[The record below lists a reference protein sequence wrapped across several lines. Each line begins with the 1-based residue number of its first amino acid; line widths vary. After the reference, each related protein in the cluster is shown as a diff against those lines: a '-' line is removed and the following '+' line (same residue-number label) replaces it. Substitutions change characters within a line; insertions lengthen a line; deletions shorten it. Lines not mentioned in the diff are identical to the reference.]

1 MVNKAIVVPCT
12 VLASIAFCM
21 LAFICWWFPR
31 TWAKGQALDM
41 MEYRENTERR
51 QRQRERDLEL
61 AASETATAENTDNP
75 GNEADV
81 KVVEGVGGESAG
93 S

>member
-1 MVNKAIVVPCT
+1 MVNNAIVVPCT

-41 MEYRENTERR
+41 MEYRENAER
-51 QRQRERDLEL
+51 RQRERDLEL
-61 AASETATAENTDNP
+61 AASEAATAENTDNP
-75 GNEADV
+75 GNEAEV
-81 KVVEGVGGESAG
+81 KVVQGVGGEIVG
-93 S
+93 K